1 MISYNIVSFST
12 EDWRSMIKKCSDFQA
27 ELIFEYS
34 LKSEGIVIFFL
45 LNFRIYAI
53 TLFPFTQKKKD
64 QPFNR
69 KKTTVNHLSE
79 EK

>member
-1 MISYNIVSFST
+1 LS
-12 EDWRSMIKKCSDFQA
+12 
-27 ELIFEYS
+27 
-34 LKSEGIVIFFL
+34 
-45 LNFRIYAI
+45 AI
-53 TLFPFTQKKKD
+53 TPFPFTQKKKD

>member
-1 MISYNIVSFST
+1 
-12 EDWRSMIKKCSDFQA
+12 MIKKCSDFQA

-45 LNFRIYAI
+45 YAI
-53 TLFPFTQKKKD
+53 TPFPFTQKKKD

>member
-1 MISYNIVSFST
+1 
-12 EDWRSMIKKCSDFQA
+12 MIKKCSDFQA

-34 LKSEGIVIFFL
+34 LRLVGFVIFFL
-45 LNFRIYAI
+45 YAI
-53 TLFPFTQKKKD
+53 TPFPFIQKKKD